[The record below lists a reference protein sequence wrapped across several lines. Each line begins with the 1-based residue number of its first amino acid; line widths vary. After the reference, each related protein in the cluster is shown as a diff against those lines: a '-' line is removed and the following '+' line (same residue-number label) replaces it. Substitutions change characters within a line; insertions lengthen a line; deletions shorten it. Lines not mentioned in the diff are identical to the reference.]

1 LDSSNLSQESHDLLS
16 KFGKL
21 GFDRKQNIRGNVPAH
36 LIYTEE
42 ESDVFERS
50 LPYPPTNPPDA
61 MVKRSESSYFTG
73 ADSALEGNMIV
84 PRTAVSRNAL
94 MAELDAVLFIKMD
107 LYPMTLEDLL
117 WAGQIGEPSETEIR
131 HCFHTQTAAHMLS
144 LILDGVEY
152 IHSQGMIH
160 RDLKPGNI
168 LLSVHHNPNLSS
180 AGSVEIGAC
189 SECASGLESS
199 QTFVTPHIGDFGLV
213 AEIKKPLADNLN
225 NSTFEHKFEPTELA
239 RLAPAGSTLY
249 LPQVATGIICPK
261 LDVYSLGIIAF
272 ELLYKF
278 GTRTERIM
286 VLEKLK
292 QGEIPAD
299 FETHEMASGIKAMT
313 CRNREER
320 WNCAAVRSWLEH
332 IKERYQHV

>member
-1 LDSSNLSQESHDLLS
+1 MCSSGLSQESQELLS
-16 KFGKL
+16 NFGKL
-21 GFDRKQNIRGNVPAH
+21 GFDETQNIRLNGPDH

-50 LPYPPTNPPDA
+50 LSDPPTNPQDA
-61 MVKRSESSYFTG
+61 LVKRSESSYFTG
-73 ADSALEGNMIV
+73 ADSNLKGNMIV

-107 LYPMTLEDLL
+107 LYPMTLEDFL
-117 WAGQIGEPSETEIR
+117 WAGQICERRETEIR
-131 HCFHTQTAAHMLS
+131 HCFHTLTAAHILS

-189 SECASGLESS
+189 PECNGGLESR
-199 QTFVTPHIGDFGLV
+199 QTFITPHIGDFGLV
-213 AEIKKPLADNLN
+213 AETKKPLADNFH

-239 RLAPAGSTLY
+239 RLAPAGSKLY
-249 LPQVATGIICPK
+249 LPQMATGIICPK

-292 QGEIPAD
+292 QGEFPAD
-299 FETHEMASGIKAMT
+299 FETHKMASGIKAMT

-320 WNCAAVRSWLEH
+320 WNCTAVRTWLEH
-332 IKERYQHV
+332 IKDRYQRA